1 MNIIW
6 YSVILFGLL
15 FSYCFLKD
23 SRYKDDLV
31 DKNNSKL
38 ANYQKHED
46 PEVRKLASEIQIKA
60 CLSGKNRKEYLEQTD
75 CLLEKIEEYLKN
87 KTLKF

>member
-15 FSYCFLKD
+15 FCYYFLKD
-23 SRYKDDLV
+23 SRHKDDLV
-31 DKNNSKL
+31 DENNSKL

-46 PEVRKLASEIQIKA
+46 PEVRKLASEVQIKSGM
-60 CLSGKNRKEYLEQTD
+60 SGKNRKEYLEQTNY
-75 CLLEKIEEYLKN
+75 LFETIEKYLKN
-87 KTLKF
+87 KN

>member
-15 FSYCFLKD
+15 FSYYFLKD
-23 SRYKDDLV
+23 STYKNNLV
-31 DKNNSKL
+31 DENNSKL

-46 PEVRKLASEIQIKA
+46 PEVRKLASKVQIK
-60 CLSGKNRKEYLEQTD
+60 SGMSRKNRKEYLEQTD
-75 CLLEKIEEYLKN
+75 YLLEKIEKYLKN
-87 KTLKF
+87 EN

>member
-1 MNIIW
+1 MDIIW

-15 FSYCFLKD
+15 FSYYFLKD

-46 PEVRKLASEIQIKA
+46 P
-60 CLSGKNRKEYLEQTD
+60 
-75 CLLEKIEEYLKN
+75 
-87 KTLKF
+87 

>member
-15 FSYCFLKD
+15 FSYYFLKD

-31 DKNNSKL
+31 DKNNFKL

-60 CLSGKNRKEYLEQTD
+60 CLSWKNRKEYLEQQ
-75 CLLEKIEEYLKN
+75 IVYLK
-87 KTLKF
+87 KLKSISKIKH